1 MSMNNR
7 NKTVQEGEEYEE
19 RFKEGVERFSKMY
32 RRIPD
37 NLLNMMVEE
46 QLIPLNEGEL
56 LIGKFVQLGMLLPL
70 KNNYFKIKILSR

>member
-1 MSMNNR
+1 MNNR

-19 RFKEGVERFSKMY
+19 RFKEGVERLSKMY
-32 RRIPD
+32 KRIPD

-56 LIGKFVQLGMLLPL
+56 LIRKFVQLGMLLPL
-70 KNNYFKIKILSR
+70 KNNYFKIKFLSR

>member
-19 RFKEGVERFSKMY
+19 RFKEGVERLSKMY
-32 RRIPD
+32 KRIPD

>member
-19 RFKEGVERFSKMY
+19 RFKEGVERLSKMY
-32 RRIPD
+32 KRIPD

-56 LIGKFVQLGMLLPL
+56 LIRKFVQLGMLLPL

>member
-19 RFKEGVERFSKMY
+19 QFKEGVERLSKMY
-32 RRIPD
+32 KRIPD

>member
-1 MSMNNR
+1 MNNR

-19 RFKEGVERFSKMY
+19 RFKEGVERLSKMY
-32 RRIPD
+32 KRFPD

-56 LIGKFVQLGMLLPL
+56 LIRKFVQLGMLLPL